1 MKSLILIFTS
11 LSSIAFAGGS
21 VGTMERIINGKYN
34 LGTPEIIFNY
44 GQTQNQILLGYGS
57 LVNNQ
62 WQIERIK
69 LPLNLVQID
78 PAIAKALTESAVTK
92 TWTQIK

>member
-1 MKSLILIFTS
+1 MKTLILLFTS

-21 VGTMERIINGKYN
+21 VGTMERIINGKYT

-44 GQTQNQILLGYGS
+44 GQNQNQILLGYGS

-62 WQIERIK
+62 WQIEKIK

-78 PAIAKALTESAVTK
+78 PAIANALNESAVTQ
-92 TWTQIK
+92 TWAQIK

>member
-1 MKSLILIFTS
+1 MKYLITIFLLFS
-11 LSSIAFAGGS
+11 MNAFAGNGS
-21 VGTMERIINGKYN
+21 GTMERILNGKLN
-34 LGTPEIIFNY
+34 PNVPEIIYQY
-44 GQTQNQILLGYGS
+44 GRTQNEILLGYGS

-78 PAIAKALTESAVTK
+78 PAIAKALNESAVTK
-92 TWTQIK
+92 TWAQIK

>member
-1 MKSLILIFTS
+1 MKSLILLFTS

-21 VGTMERIINGKYN
+21 VGTMERIINGKYT

-44 GQTQNQILLGYGS
+44 GQNQNQILLGYGS

-69 LPLNLVQID
+69 LPLNLVHID
-78 PAIAKALTESAVTK
+78 PAIAKALSESAVTQ
-92 TWTQIK
+92 TWAQIK

>member
-1 MKSLILIFTS
+1 MKFLIPIFLLFS
-11 LSSIAFAGGS
+11 MNAFAGNGS
-21 VGTMERIINGKYN
+21 GTMERIINGKFN

-62 WQIERIK
+62 WQIEKIK

-78 PAIAKALTESAVTK
+78 PAISKALNESAVTQ
-92 TWTQIK
+92 TWAQIK